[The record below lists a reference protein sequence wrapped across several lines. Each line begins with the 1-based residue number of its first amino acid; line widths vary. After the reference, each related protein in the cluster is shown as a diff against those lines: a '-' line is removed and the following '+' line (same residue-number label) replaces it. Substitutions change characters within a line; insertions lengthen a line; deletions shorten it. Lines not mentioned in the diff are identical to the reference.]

1 MRHLKKGRILGR
13 NPAHRRATMRNMA
26 INLIEH
32 KRIKT
37 TDAKAKE
44 LRSFIEPL
52 VTKARRGDIHS
63 IRQILKKLPRKD
75 AVHALVHDIAPA
87 FADRPGGY
95 TRITKLGF
103 RDNDRAPVS
112 LIEFVELAGAA
123 GDESESADSKSKKKK
138 SKSDS
143 D

>member
-13 NPAHRRATMRNMA
+13 NPSHRKATMRNMA
-26 INLIEH
+26 VNLSEH
-32 KRIKT
+32 RKIKT

-44 LRSFIEPL
+44 LRMFIEPL
-52 VTKARRGDIHS
+52 ITKARKPNLNT
-63 IRQILKKLPRKD
+63 IRQLMKILPRKES
-75 AVHALVHDIAPA
+75 VHKLVHEIAPE
-87 FADRPGGY
+87 FVDRPGGY

-112 LIEFVELAGAA
+112 LIEFVGMNGVEA
-123 GDESESADSKSKKKK
+123 SEEPDAKPKKK
-138 SKSDS
+138 SKGDT

>member
-13 NPAHRRATMRNMA
+13 NPSHRKATMRNMA
-26 INLIEH
+26 VNLIEH
-32 KRIKT
+32 RKIKT

-44 LRSFIEPL
+44 LRRFIEPL
-52 VTKARRGDIHS
+52 VTKARNPNLNTV
-63 IRQILKKLPRKD
+63 RQLMKILPRKD
-75 AVHALVHDIAPA
+75 AVHKLVHEIAPE

-112 LIEFVELAGAA
+112 LIEFVGMNGVDAS
-123 GDESESADSKSKKKK
+123 DEADSKPKKK
-138 SKSDS
+138 SKGDT